1 VRAARAGWLAVAFA
15 ALTSFATVCQAD
27 LRLTLDKRDLQ
38 PAERAASQQL
48 LDEAMAALPPRMVQR
63 LDRDIRVRW
72 HDGLTHD
79 VYGSAGG
86 SLLLLNRRLLPAL
99 ADGGAAEQ
107 RTERP
112 HGTVRREMLATLVHE
127 VAHLYD
133 RAQLWSPQDHRRIA
147 FCSQRASSLGPV
159 GLPDD
164 CRGQTERR
172 FTLSDDPRLLD
183 LAGWPQRVGQRGA
196 REQDKAQQA
205 RSPDAYELTNP
216 LEFVAVNLEY
226 FLLDPSYACRR
237 PSLHRYFRAHFGWQP
252 ADVQPCAPGLPILNA
267 GRDFART
274 PLIELDPERVY
285 AVDYLFAEANDAWV
299 SRWGHS
305 MLRLVICA
313 PGRPRGPDCRLDL
326 DQHLVLSFRAFVGDV
341 QLSSWDGLTGVYPS
355 RLFVLPLGQVI
366 DEYTKI
372 ELRSLASIP
381 LALQHDEIEALVA
394 RSAELHW
401 SYDGNYYFLSN
412 NCAVETL
419 KLLRSGTARPE
430 LAALDS
436 ILPSGLLEILIN
448 RGLADDSVLDDPREA
463 LRLGYRFDSYRDRYQ
478 AMFAVL
484 RERLGLPQTDVEQ
497 WLDLSAGQR
506 RPWIDK
512 ADLRAS
518 AALLLVEQAAL
529 RRHLLLAQEELK
541 NRYLSGRERGDAS
554 LAKADEALQGILAN
568 SGYLSRPAELLD
580 DHGYGLP
587 QPSEWL
593 RLEQAS
599 SERQARLSQLSE
611 ALNTQVRLL
620 LSDARRR
627 ELEDVEANLK
637 QISQHLRQLHKAS
650 GGLQLP

>member
-1 VRAARAGWLAVAFA
+1 VRSSRAWWLAFA
-15 ALTSFATVCQAD
+15 LTVLTSFSTLCHAD
-27 LRLTLDKRDLQ
+27 LRLTLDDRDLQ
-38 PAERAASQQL
+38 PAEHVASQRL
-48 LDEAMAALPPRMVQR
+48 LDEAIAALPPRMVQR
-63 LDRDIRVRW
+63 LDRDVRVSW
-72 HDGLTHD
+72 HEGLTHD

-86 SLLLLNRRLLPAL
+86 DLLLLNQRLLPGL
-99 ADGGAAEQ
+99 TDGSAAEQ

-112 HGTVRREMLATLVHE
+112 HGTVRQEMLATLIHE
-127 VAHLYD
+127 ITHLYD
-133 RAQLWSPQDHRRIA
+133 RARLWSPENHRQIA
-147 FCSQRASSLGPV
+147 RCSQRAGSLGLV
-159 GLPDD
+159 GLPDS

-183 LAGWPQRVGQRGA
+183 LAGWPQRVGERGE
-196 REQDKAQQA
+196 REQENAQQA

-237 PSLHRYFRAHFGWQP
+237 PSLHRYFQAHFGWQP
-252 ADVQPCAPGLPILNA
+252 ANMQTCDSGLPILNA
-267 GRDFART
+267 GHDFART
-274 PLIELDPERVY
+274 PLVELDPERVY
-285 AVDYLFAEANDAWV
+285 EVDYLFAEANDAWV

-326 DQHLVLSFRAFVGDV
+326 DHHLVLSFRAFVGDV

-366 DEYTKI
+366 DEYTKV
-372 ELRSLASIP
+372 ELRSLSSIP
-381 LALQHDEIEALVA
+381 LELQRDEIENLVT
-394 RSAELHW
+394 RSAEMHW
-401 SYDGNYYFLSN
+401 SYDGDYYFLSN

-430 LAALDS
+430 LTALDS

-448 RGLADDSVLDDPREA
+448 RDLADASVLDDPSEA
-463 LRLGYRFDSYRDRYQ
+463 LRLGYRFDSYRDRYE

-484 RERLGLPQTDVEQ
+484 HERLGLPQTDVEQ
-497 WLDLSAGQR
+497 WLDLSADER
-506 RPWIDK
+506 RPWIEK

-541 NRYLSGRERGDAS
+541 NRYLSGRKQGDQS
-554 LAKADEALQGILAN
+554 LEKADETLQGILAN
-568 SGYLSRPAELLD
+568 SGFLSQPAQLLD
-580 DHGYGLP
+580 DSGYGLP
-587 QPSEWL
+587 QASEWQ
-593 RLEQAS
+593 RLEQES
-599 SERQARLSQLSE
+599 SQRQARLSQLTE
-611 ALNTQVRLL
+611 TLNEEVRLL
-620 LSDARRR
+620 LGKERRL
-627 ELEDVEANLK
+627 ELESVEINLA
-637 QISQHLRQLHKAS
+637 QIGKHLRSLHKAG

>member
-1 VRAARAGWLAVAFA
+1 VKSTRPWWLAVALT
-15 ALTSFATVCQAD
+15 ALANLCQAD
-27 LRLTLDKRDLQ
+27 LRLTLDDSDLQ
-38 PAERAASQQL
+38 PAERVASQEL
-48 LDEAMAALPPRMVQR
+48 LDGAMAALPPRVIER
-63 LDRDIRVRW
+63 LDREVRVRW
-72 HDGLTHD
+72 HDGLVHD

-86 SLLLLNRRLLPAL
+86 NLLLLNRRLLSAL
-99 ADGGAAEQ
+99 TDGSAATQ

-133 RAQLWSPQDHRRIA
+133 RARLWLPESHRQLA
-147 FCSQRASSLGPV
+147 FCSRRASSLGLV
-159 GLPDD
+159 GLPDS
-164 CRGQTERR
+164 CRGQIERR

-183 LAGWPQRVGQRGA
+183 LAGWPQRVGQRGE
-196 REQDKAQQA
+196 REVQNAQAA
-205 RSPDAYELTNP
+205 RSPDPYELTRP

-237 PSLHRYFRAHFGWQP
+237 PSLHRYFREHFNWQP
-252 ADVQPCAPGLPILNA
+252 ADVAGCEPGLPILNA
-267 GRDFART
+267 GHDFART
-274 PLIELDPERVY
+274 PLVELDPERVY
-285 AVDYLFAEANDAWV
+285 EVDYLFAEANDAWV

-326 DQHLVLSFRAFVGDV
+326 DHHLVLSFRAFVGDV

-366 DEYTKI
+366 DEYTKV

-381 LALQHDEIEALVA
+381 LKLQRDEIEKLVT
-394 RSAELHW
+394 RSAEMHW
-401 SYDGNYYFLSN
+401 SYDGDYYFLSN

-430 LAALDS
+430 LNALDS
-436 ILPSGLLEILIN
+436 ILPSGLLETLIN
-448 RGLADDSVLDDPREA
+448 RGLADASVLDDPREA

-484 RERLGLPQTDVEQ
+484 RERLGLPQDDVEQ
-497 WLDLSAGQR
+497 WLELSAEQR
-506 RPWIDK
+506 RPWIEK

-541 NRYLSGRERGDAS
+541 NRYLSGRERGDRS
-554 LAKADEALQGILAN
+554 LAKADETLQGILAN

-580 DHGYGLP
+580 GNGYGLP
-587 QPSEWL
+587 QASEWQ
-593 RLEQAS
+593 RLEQES
-599 SERQARLSQLSE
+599 SQRQARLMQLTE
-611 ALNTQVRLL
+611 RLNEEVRLL
-620 LSDARRR
+620 LGEERRL
-627 ELEDVEANLK
+627 ELESVEANLT
-637 QISQHLRQLHKAS
+637 QISEHLRGLHKAG